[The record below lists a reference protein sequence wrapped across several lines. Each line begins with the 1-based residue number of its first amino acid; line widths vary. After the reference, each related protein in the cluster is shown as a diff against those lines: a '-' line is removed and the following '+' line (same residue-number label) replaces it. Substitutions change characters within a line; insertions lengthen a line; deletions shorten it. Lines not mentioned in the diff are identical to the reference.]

1 MKRRYYL
8 MVMLMVCIIVGL
20 GACATMGPTRPPKPA
35 DDSGYT
41 KLSFAKA
48 INPAFVDEVAN
59 KYIRFTAKFLGQNT
73 MVLML
78 PSEYQSGWVSIM
90 VEGAVMQ
97 QFVVPKDKSDI
108 VFELKQG
115 DLVEIFAFV
124 KPLEMRT
131 GLGGKQSNVLF
142 EIIEMKKAVGD
153 NK

>member
-1 MKRRYYL
+1 
-8 MVMLMVCIIVGL
+8 
-20 GACATMGPTRPPKPA
+20 
-35 DDSGYT
+35 
-41 KLSFAKA
+41 
-48 INPAFVDEVAN
+48 
-59 KYIRFTAKFLGQNT
+59 